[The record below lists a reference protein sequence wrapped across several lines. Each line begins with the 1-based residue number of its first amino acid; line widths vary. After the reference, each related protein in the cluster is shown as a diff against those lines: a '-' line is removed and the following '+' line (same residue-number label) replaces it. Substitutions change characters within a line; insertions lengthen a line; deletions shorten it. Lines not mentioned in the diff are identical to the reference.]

1 MKLSHE
7 SGQVA
12 GVTSAPG
19 TFWGTAGFPAM
30 ANPGPSTG
38 SVGVLVKLHACFL
51 EKWRDQSRRCPEVS
65 DQGCSL
71 HKSRRKL
78 GKDGK
83 EGNRGEVLPHLE
95 FCVMSPLA
103 LTRRDSAWHP

>member
-1 MKLSHE
+1 
-7 SGQVA
+7 
-12 GVTSAPG
+12 
-19 TFWGTAGFPAM
+19 M

-51 EKWRDQSRRCPEVS
+51 EKWRDQSQRCPEVS